1 MVNKDHDR
9 AAPFYIQVAQT
20 IRSRIMSDLYQPGQ
34 LIPTAKELEDEFG
47 VSNITIRKAVE
58 ILTRDGLLIG
68 RRGVGT
74 MVAEREEAL
83 IELSVTGDFRQWF
96 DSTTGLVA
104 RHEVTVLEM
113 GPTNPC
119 PPRPGKVLGL
129 DAEETVWR
137 MRRVRRHHGDAVSY
151 YINYLPPELGRGI
164 TEEEITKKSFVEVFQ
179 AVSGVRLARLR
190 QRVRAATA
198 DMDLSGML
206 DIQFGEPVFDVE
218 VIYYDVEDNPTEV
231 TQIYFRGD
239 KYVYQAVIDL

>member
-1 MVNKDHDR
+1 MNKEHDR

-20 IRSRIMSDLYQPGQ
+20 IRSRIMSDVYQPGQ
-34 LIPTAKELEDEFG
+34 LIPTARELEEEFG

-74 MVAEREEAL
+74 MVADREEDL
-83 IELSVTGDFRQWF
+83 LELPVTGDFRQWF
-96 DSTTGLVA
+96 DSNTGLVA

-113 GPTNPC
+113 GPTSPC
-119 PPRPGKVLGL
+119 PPLPCRVLGL
-129 DAEETVWR
+129 DADGPVWR
-137 MRRVRRHHGDAVSY
+137 MQRVRRHHGNAVSY
-151 YINYLPPELGRGI
+151 YINYLPVDLAEGI
-164 TEEEITKKSFVEVFQ
+164 TEDEIKKKSFIEVFQ
-179 AVSGVRLARLR
+179 SVSGLRLARLK
-190 QRVRAATA
+190 QRVRAATV
-198 DMDLSGML
+198 DMDLSGVL

-218 VIYYDVEDNPTEV
+218 VIYYDAEDNPIEV